1 MSGSGQQH
9 MSAAH
14 MTLPLFVLMWT
25 LEDTYITLPYTYKF
39 SMDVIF
45 LWISWLLVCPRKF
58 HLRKLG

>member
-45 LWISWLLVCPRKF
+45 CGF
-58 HLRKLG
+58 HGCLSVHESFIFEN